1 MQWDANIRDNNRI
14 MEELG
19 ISVLA
24 STLNWLP
31 TKKATSKGGS
41 LGTKGKSSSNNASQG
56 EESDLSDYIP
66 EVEKSDDG
74 DDDTNLE
81 EEATPIA
88 NEVHFLSWLR
98 GRDAGL
104 YISNAY
110 RSRTSAWST
119 YLQYIILL
127 LSYSFKQLFF

>member
-1 MQWDANIRDNNRI
+1 MVWHQLLIRCQ
-14 MEELG
+14 
-19 ISVLA
+19 
-24 STLNWLP
+24 P
-31 TKKATSKGGS
+31 KKQLQRGGGS
-41 LGTKGKSSSNNASQG
+41 GTKGKSSSNNASQG

-81 EEATPIA
+81 EEATPLA

-98 GRDAGL
+98 ERDAGL
-104 YISNAY
+104 HISNAY
-110 RSRTSAWST
+110 RSRTSAWGT

-127 LSYSFKQLFF
+127 LSYSFK